1 VAQHTKVVL
10 TDDVDGGPATE
21 TVRFGVDGVEYE
33 IDLAA
38 GNARVLRDLLDAPAR
53 HGRKV
58 GSLGSTRSFTRVVT
72 DYDPTALRAW
82 ARARGIE
89 VPTDGRSRI
98 PDDVVAQYRA
108 AGN

>member
-1 VAQHTKVVL
+1 MAQHTKVVL

-21 TVRFGVDGVEYE
+21 TVRFGIDGEEYE
-33 IDLAA
+33 IDLSSA
-38 GNARVLRDLLDAPAR
+38 NARALRDSLDAHVR
-53 HGRKV
+53 HGRTV
-58 GSLGSTRSFTRVVT
+58 GSLGSTRGFTRVVT

-82 ARARGIE
+82 ARAHGIE

>member
-1 VAQHTKVVL
+1 MAQHTKVVL

-21 TVRFGVDGVEYE
+21 TVRFGIDGAEYE
-33 IDLAA
+33 IDLSVA
-38 GNARVLRDLLDAPAR
+38 NARVLRESFDAHVR
-53 HGRKV
+53 HGRTLD
-58 GSLGSTRSFTRVVT
+58 SLGSTRGFTRVVT

-82 ARARGIE
+82 ARARGVE